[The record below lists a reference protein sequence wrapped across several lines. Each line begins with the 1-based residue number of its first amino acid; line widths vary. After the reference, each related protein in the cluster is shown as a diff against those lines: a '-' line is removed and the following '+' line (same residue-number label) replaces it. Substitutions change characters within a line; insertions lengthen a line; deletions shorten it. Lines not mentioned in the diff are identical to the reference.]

1 MPVSP
6 EQLLTAAEALLE
18 RGSEEVD
25 WRNAASRA
33 YYASYH
39 RCSVIAESHKL
50 PMEAARG
57 MHVALCEALSNA
69 IPMPLKALGYMLN
82 HSRLARVS
90 ADYHLDGSF
99 DRSEAEDVL
108 ASSHRIMARAD
119 EIE

>member
-39 RCSVIAESHKL
+39 RCSVIAKSSTSFQWSLRAACTSPYAKL
-50 PMEAARG
+50 
-57 MHVALCEALSNA
+57 
-69 IPMPLKALGYMLN
+69 
-82 HSRLARVS
+82 
-90 ADYHLDGSF
+90 
-99 DRSEAEDVL
+99 
-108 ASSHRIMARAD
+108 
-119 EIE
+119 